1 MKSCFL
7 LILLVAVFAN
17 SAYGEY
23 ENGVIRFHLGD
34 LVSDK
39 ESELTV
45 QAYEGEN
52 SPKLK
57 TYKNGAFE
65 MPYQLSTVFT
75 QFNIL
80 VGCYFGRTM

>member
-1 MKSCFL
+1 M
-7 LILLVAVFAN
+7 LILLVAAFAN

-52 SPKLK
+52 TPKLT

-65 MPYQLSTVFT
+65 LPYQLSPGYT
-75 QFNIL
+75 QFNIQ
-80 VGCYFGRTM
+80 VGCCFVRTM